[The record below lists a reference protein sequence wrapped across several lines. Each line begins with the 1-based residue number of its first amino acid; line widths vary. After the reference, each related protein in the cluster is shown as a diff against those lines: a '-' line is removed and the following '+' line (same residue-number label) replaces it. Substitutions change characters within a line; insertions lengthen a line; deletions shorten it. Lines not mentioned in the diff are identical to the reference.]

1 MRSRTSPSSRA
12 RRCHSPTRK
21 SGVAC
26 WPESSDRPLRGGSP
40 RAPCPADSPLEES
53 HMDRGKDFLKS
64 QVNNAVMQHKTFVQ
78 NLIDHEKQA
87 EDERFRAL
95 CARFAPKAAAHQ
107 QMLEDYQR
115 EIGAE
120 TGAGKQ
126 MLGKALGMARDLA
139 DAARESDFLRLV
151 GDIVTA
157 RQAEDTFKT
166 FREAGRQLGIQRL
179 AEIGEKCE
187 RDHDRYADAA
197 NRLVQQLFV
206 EHARGADSASQ
217 QTRSVEVNP

>member
-1 MRSRTSPSSRA
+1 
-12 RRCHSPTRK
+12 
-21 SGVAC
+21 
-26 WPESSDRPLRGGSP
+26 
-40 RAPCPADSPLEES
+40 
-53 HMDRGKDFLKS
+53 MDRGKDFLKS
-64 QVNNAVMQHKTFVQ
+64 QVNNAVMQHKTFVE
-78 NLIDHEKQA
+78 NLVDHEKQA

-151 GDIVTA
+151 GDIVTS
-157 RQAEDTFKT
+157 RQSEDTFKT
-166 FREAGRQLGIQRL
+166 FRDAGRQLGIQRL
-179 AEIGEKCE
+179 AQIGEMGE
-187 RDHDRYADAA
+187 RDHDDYAKEA
-197 NRLVQQLFV
+197 NRLVTQLFV
-206 EHARGADSASQ
+206 EYVRQGDTAGLGITPGATASSQ
-217 QTRSVEVNP
+217 STGL

>member
-1 MRSRTSPSSRA
+1 
-12 RRCHSPTRK
+12 
-21 SGVAC
+21 
-26 WPESSDRPLRGGSP
+26 
-40 RAPCPADSPLEES
+40 
-53 HMDRGKDFLKS
+53 MDRGTAFLKA
-64 QVNNAVMQHKTFVQ
+64 QINNAVMQHRTFVE
-78 NLIDHEKQA
+78 NLVDHEKQA

-151 GDIVTA
+151 GDIVTS
-157 RQAEDTFKT
+157 RQSEDTFKT
-166 FREAGRQLGIQRL
+166 FRDAGRQLGLQRL
-179 AEIGEKCE
+179 AQIGEQGE
-187 RDHDRYADAA
+187 RDHDEYAKEA
-197 NRLVQQLFV
+197 NRLVAQLFV
-206 EHARGADSASQ
+206 EHVRQGDTTGLGMTAGTGTSTER
-217 QTRSVEVNP
+217 TL